1 MPEHRAST
9 AGKTSKSLYSKAFKE
24 GISSLMGEIQ
34 LAFRWSRPSIL
45 VAVHKGSTGQE
56 KARAKLKK
64 ELTAIGK
71 KVRNIE
77 ANENN
82 PHLIQSILK
91 SGDYPETVFFVSGI
105 GKNRDS
111 GRREIYRA
119 LNFHRELLVE
129 NRIVLVLWLALPEA
143 AEFPRLAPDFWA
155 FRHRVVEFAPERGAA
170 NKVHP

>member
-1 MPEHRAST
+1 MTRAQTPGSF
-9 AGKTSKSLYSKAFKE
+9 YSKAFKE

-45 VAVHKGSTGQE
+45 VAVHKGSTGQG

-91 SGDYPETVFFVSGI
+91 SGDYPDTVFFVSGI